1 VKNWGNLPDGEP
13 MFVFGWLLR
22 GNIPCERRN
31 SEGIR
36 RETER
41 QDRGKR
47 ETGEGYFVNLHD
59 KEKAMKYL
67 RYFLFLVFSIWIFTR
82 CTTNSPEPSISSVE
96 MKMANDSIKKFDSLV
111 TITKPHNKA
120 KSFSYAKR
128 ALAFGIRTDNPEI
141 LAKAFIL
148 MGIVYTNIRNDSSYF
163 YYTEATKI
171 VEMRNLSPLK
181 PSLFLNFSTLYEGS
195 NDYKMTTVLL
205 DSAIRMAYKEK
216 DFVILSTAYNS
227 LGRLKFNLHDSAGA
241 KIMFDSSFHIAKK
254 YQLFKQMGVSLGN
267 LGLFEPNV
275 IKSIQIQR
283 QAIRLLEKATR
294 TEKSKALILINI
306 GSQCQDPDSSISSYN
321 CAIQYA
327 DSIGSNE
334 IKIAALNNLA
344 YSYLDKK
351 DFHQAELCL
360 IGQAIPIA
368 ESENNFDWM
377 STLYDS
383 YADIL
388 KSEGKVNEALK
399 FEKEA
404 FDFREKADIKQASDQ
419 IRLLTVLLDVKNK
432 EIKIETYGKELRNKE
447 TRIQE
452 MKLLFISILFLAGAF
467 VFIILWIVQRKKL
480 NLQKQLVVSARRI
493 INAEENLKGRLAME
507 LHDLISPLYTQIV
520 KQIDLTKFHDATVKA
535 ELRTNLI
542 QLTEKIRQ
550 ISHKMNKVYIEQL
563 TFVELVKGVCEDMQY
578 LTDIPIKIE
587 ISKEPIDLTPETA
600 THLFRIIQELLA
612 NAVKYVKFG
621 VINLSVTIEFQ
632 NLYIFY
638 KDDGPGFDP
647 KSTTLEG
654 IGLLNII
661 ERARLIGG
669 EAKLESAPGKDT
681 HWTICIPN
689 SSIN

>member
-1 VKNWGNLPDGEP
+1 
-13 MFVFGWLLR
+13 
-22 GNIPCERRN
+22 
-31 SEGIR
+31 
-36 RETER
+36 
-41 QDRGKR
+41 
-47 ETGEGYFVNLHD
+47 
-59 KEKAMKYL
+59 
-67 RYFLFLVFSIWIFTR
+67 
-82 CTTNSPEPSISSVE
+82 
-96 MKMANDSIKKFDSLV
+96 MAKVL
-111 TITKPHNKA
+111 
-120 KSFSYAKR
+120 
-128 ALAFGIRTDNPEI
+128 
-141 LAKAFIL
+141 IL
-148 MGIVYTNIRNDSSYF
+148 MGIVYTNVRNDSSYF
-163 YYTEATKI
+163 YYSEATKI
-171 VEMRNLSPLK
+171 VEMRNLSSLK
-181 PSLFLNFSTLYEGS
+181 PYLFFNFSTLYNGS
-195 NDYKMTTVLL
+195 HDYKMTTVLL
-205 DSAIRMAYKEK
+205 DSAIRLAYKEK
-216 DFVILSTAYNS
+216 DFDILSTAYNS
-227 LGRLKFNLHDSAGA
+227 LGGLKFDLHDSAGA
-241 KIMFDSSFHIAKK
+241 EMMFDSSFKIAEK

-267 LGLFEPNV
+267 LGLFEPNDL
-275 IKSIQIQR
+275 KSIQIQR
-283 QAIRLLEKATR
+283 QAIALLDKAPR
-294 TEKSKALILINI
+294 TEKSKAGIFINI
-306 GSQCQDPDSSISSYN
+306 GSRFKNPDSSIYYYLS
-321 CAIQYA
+321 AIQCG

-368 ESENNFDWM
+368 ESEHNFDWM

-383 YADIL
+383 YADVL
-388 KSEGKVNEALK
+388 KSEGRVNEALK
-399 FEKEA
+399 FEKMA

-447 TRIQE
+447 TRIQK
-452 MKLLFISILFLAGAF
+452 MKLLFISFLLLAGVVVFILF
-467 VFIILWIVQRKKL
+467 WIVQRKKL

-520 KQIDLTKFHDATVKA
+520 KQIDLTTFKDATIKA
-535 ELRTNLI
+535 ELRTNLV

-563 TFVELVKGVCEDMQY
+563 TFVELVKGICEDMQY
-578 LTDIPIKIE
+578 LTDIPIKLE
-587 ISKEPIDLTPETA
+587 ISKEPIVLTHETA

-612 NAVKYVKFG
+612 NAVKYVKIG

-654 IGLLNII
+654 IGLLNIV

-669 EAKLESAPGKDT
+669 DAVLESAPGEGT
-681 HWTICIPN
+681 HWTICIPH

>member
-1 VKNWGNLPDGEP
+1 
-13 MFVFGWLLR
+13 
-22 GNIPCERRN
+22 
-31 SEGIR
+31 
-36 RETER
+36 
-41 QDRGKR
+41 
-47 ETGEGYFVNLHD
+47 
-59 KEKAMKYL
+59 
-67 RYFLFLVFSIWIFTR
+67 
-82 CTTNSPEPSISSVE
+82 
-96 MKMANDSIKKFDSLV
+96 MANDSIKKFDSLV
-111 TITKPHNKA
+111 TVTQPNNNG

-141 LAKAFIL
+141 MAKAFIL

-163 YYTEATKI
+163 YYSEATKI
-171 VEMRNLSPLK
+171 VEMRNLSSLK
-181 PSLFLNFSTLYEGS
+181 PYLFFNFSTLYNGS
-195 NDYKMTTVLL
+195 HDYKMTTVLL
-205 DSAIRMAYKEK
+205 DSAIRLAYKEK
-216 DFVILSTAYNS
+216 DFDILSTAYNS
-227 LGRLKFNLHDSAGA
+227 LGGLKFDLHDSAGA
-241 KIMFDSSFHIAKK
+241 EMMFDSSFKIAEK
-254 YQLFKQMGVSLGN
+254 YKLFKQMGVSLGN
-267 LGLFEPNV
+267 LGLFEPNDL
-275 IKSIQIQR
+275 KSIQIQR
-283 QAIRLLEKATR
+283 QAIALLDKAPR
-294 TEKSKALILINI
+294 TEKSKAGIFINI
-306 GSQCQDPDSSISSYN
+306 GSRFKNPDSSIYYYLS
-321 CAIQYA
+321 AIQCG

-368 ESENNFDWM
+368 ESEHNFDWM

-383 YADIL
+383 YADVL
-388 KSEGKVNEALK
+388 KSEGRVNEALK
-399 FEKEA
+399 FEKMA

-447 TRIQE
+447 TRIQK
-452 MKLLFISILFLAGAF
+452 MKLLFISFLLLAGVVVFILF
-467 VFIILWIVQRKKL
+467 WIVQRKKL

-520 KQIDLTKFHDATVKA
+520 KQIDLTTFKDATIKA
-535 ELRTNLI
+535 ELRTNLV

-563 TFVELVKGVCEDMQY
+563 TFVELVKGICEDMQY
-578 LTDIPIKIE
+578 LTDIPIKLE
-587 ISKEPIDLTPETA
+587 ISKEPIVLTHESA

-612 NAVKYVKFG
+612 NAVKYVKIG

-654 IGLLNII
+654 IGLLNIV

-669 EAKLESAPGKDT
+669 DAVLESAPGEGT
-681 HWTICIPN
+681 HWTICIPH